1 MRFPGKRRLAE
12 YLNEVESWNKDHD
25 ETDENYFHQVCFIY
39 VPLLELVPP
48 GELWDNV
55 LLSYIS
61 FLKQSMV
68 EKESPPEWYLEV
80 DRLLELRDAEPE
92 VREKVWAMVKAK
104 GDLIMSMYVDL
115 ERMTGGRAGAAR

>member
-80 DRLLELRDAEPE
+80 DRLLELRDAE
-92 VREKVWAMVKAK
+92 
-104 GDLIMSMYVDL
+104 
-115 ERMTGGRAGAAR
+115 TGGSGKGLGDGQR